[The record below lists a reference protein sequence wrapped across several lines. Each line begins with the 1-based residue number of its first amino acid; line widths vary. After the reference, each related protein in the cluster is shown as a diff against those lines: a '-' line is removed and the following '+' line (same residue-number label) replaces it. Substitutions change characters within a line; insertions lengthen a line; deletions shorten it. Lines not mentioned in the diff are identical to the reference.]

1 MHNSDLPSSINSNI
15 SSNSIPVTETIEN
28 IITNNEPIKENKKRK
43 IICLNCDSI
52 DILILCLNI
61 LIILLYLG
69 SLIPCSGLGNR
80 RCTWILDNSFFN
92 FIGSKLLLSGL
103 LSAFL
108 FTSFIYHRKYYWHC
122 SYMIAFFVFCFVCF
136 NGIVASFHG
145 FYSAVMFV
153 LFFISFMIM
162 FSIVLFILFLYKR
175 KHYLSIFF
183 IGLGFI
189 TVYILYHNNKILNF
203 SCENWD
209 YGLNNTK
216 INNIDKDYPC
226 TIEKPKKNQC
236 YMTAFNGWFDWSKMI
251 NLKCDTPRIRRQH
264 YSTFRSYLDDSMKNT
279 LHFGFPITTTPEY
292 IPSSKKPKFFKEM
305 EGKIID
311 MEKYNKG
318 LYPKDLPRP
327 EVELIFD
334 NKTKFGT
341 YNITVRRNET
351 LVKER
356 REVAKNSTS
365 LYDNVLIIY
374 LDAVS
379 RPNFFRKLPRTAEF
393 LDKFTRYD
401 DNKTTKDFSVFQ
413 FLKYHTLKPQTVY
426 NIKPMFYGVHYYD
439 IEGTN
444 IVKYY
449 KQQGFITGHTG
460 TTCDKEIFAF
470 VPTKKYLNKL
480 DYDLYDHENVAMYC
494 DRNFEQK
501 YARITVGHN
510 SQFLRCL
517 HGKMVFEPAIE
528 YTEKFWEAY
537 LNEKKFFRIH
547 MNEAHDGSNS
557 LISNLDEPL
566 FNLITKFYTKGWL
579 NNTMLM
585 IMSDHGMQLP
595 GPWTLFGS
603 QDYLL
608 ERTLGT
614 LFFMIPNDD
623 RLYKNNRYGDIVYNQ
638 QIFVTPFDIHDS
650 LLEIAVG
657 NDTNYNFAY
666 SKSGQSLLK
675 RIGDY
680 KERYCESPKYNYQIL
695 PYDCQCH

>member
-292 IPSSKKPKFFKEM
+292 IPSSNKPKFFKEM

-401 DNKTTKDFSVFQ
+401 DNKTTKDFSVF
-413 FLKYHTLKPQTVY
+413 
-426 NIKPMFYGVHYYD
+426 
-439 IEGTN
+439 
-444 IVKYY
+444 
-449 KQQGFITGHTG
+449 
-460 TTCDKEIFAF
+460 
-470 VPTKKYLNKL
+470 
-480 DYDLYDHENVAMYC
+480 
-494 DRNFEQK
+494 
-501 YARITVGHN
+501 
-510 SQFLRCL
+510 
-517 HGKMVFEPAIE
+517 
-528 YTEKFWEAY
+528 
-537 LNEKKFFRIH
+537 
-547 MNEAHDGSNS
+547 
-557 LISNLDEPL
+557 
-566 FNLITKFYTKGWL
+566 
-579 NNTMLM
+579 
-585 IMSDHGMQLP
+585 
-595 GPWTLFGS
+595 
-603 QDYLL
+603 
-608 ERTLGT
+608 
-614 LFFMIPNDD
+614 
-623 RLYKNNRYGDIVYNQ
+623 
-638 QIFVTPFDIHDS
+638 
-650 LLEIAVG
+650 
-657 NDTNYNFAY
+657 
-666 SKSGQSLLK
+666 
-675 RIGDY
+675 
-680 KERYCESPKYNYQIL
+680 
-695 PYDCQCH
+695 